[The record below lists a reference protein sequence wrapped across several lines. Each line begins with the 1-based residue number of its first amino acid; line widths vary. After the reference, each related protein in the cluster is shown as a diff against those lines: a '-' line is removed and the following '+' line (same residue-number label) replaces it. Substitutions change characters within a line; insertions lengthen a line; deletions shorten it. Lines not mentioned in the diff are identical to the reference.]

1 MSPGRPRR
9 LWGEGLRLV
18 TLSRLDGRRMRPWN
32 LARLGLRLRC
42 RFILPGLGLRDLGA
56 SRTSV
61 LSSSS
66 SELVPELSVGLL
78 PSSDLGREI
87 CTPASALL
95 ADPHRGLWGT
105 TAARLL
111 QPSTPTPI
119 PPASLSPPP
128 LGRADLEGLSH
139 ASNAAG
145 GVAVVSEDV
154 LPLPLGQGLLQ
165 EHHL

>member
-1 MSPGRPRR
+1 M
-9 LWGEGLRLV
+9 
-18 TLSRLDGRRMRPWN
+18 
-32 LARLGLRLRC
+32 
-42 RFILPGLGLRDLGA
+42 
-56 SRTSV
+56 

-66 SELVPELSVGLL
+66 SELLPELSVGLL

-105 TAARLL
+105 TAAGFL
-111 QPSTPTPI
+111 QHITPTRI
-119 PPASLSPPP
+119 PPTSLSPSPLP

-139 ASNAAG
+139 TSDAAG

-154 LPLPLGQGLLQ
+154 LALPLGQCLLR
-165 EHHL
+165 EHHLQPRDS